1 MNFPEGYDK
10 LLRYALRIFSKKRY
24 TMSEMEKK
32 LAKYSTKRAEISE
45 DDIKNVIR
53 RMVDLGYLNDEQFVK
68 DYISECIRLRPRG
81 RVLIARD
88 LKFKGVKKELIESG
102 LEETEIDENKIAY
115 ELLTKRLKRF
125 KKYPVQEQK
134 MKAYRFLYSRGLN
147 RDAIYKAVER
157 CYDRSG

>member
-1 MNFPEGYDK
+1 MNFSEDYDK

-45 DDIKNVIR
+45 DDIKDVIR
-53 RMVDLGYLNDEQFVK
+53 RMVDLGYLNDEQFVR

-102 LEETEIDENKIAY
+102 LEETEIDEKKIAY
-115 ELLTKRLKRF
+115 ELLARRLHRF
-125 KKYPVQEQK
+125 KKHPIQEQK
-134 MKAYRFLYSRGLN
+134 TKAYRFLYSRGFN

-157 CYDRSG
+157 CYDRGE